1 MCIYVYKHGLRIF
14 HGISPYRSIFE
25 RKLKRFHG
33 QALCPVNCSPRID
46 KFSSYIFKFSIDS
59 QFSDIMS
66 AGPMPCFAVSV
77 EQNQDFSRDLG
88 YLVITEAKGPGDE
101 SGEIWCER

>member
-1 MCIYVYKHGLRIF
+1 
-14 HGISPYRSIFE
+14 
-25 RKLKRFHG
+25 
-33 QALCPVNCSPRID
+33 
-46 KFSSYIFKFSIDS
+46 
-59 QFSDIMS
+59 
-66 AGPMPCFAVSV
+66 MPCFAVSV